1 MHNGSDPVLIMRD
14 NQLKRIFKAAAILGF
29 VLTLVSVWQKIL
41 FGWHPIIYL
50 NLGAYAGVLAG
61 HLLERRL
68 AFGLRAALILAITL
82 VLGVASLLIWGL
94 MPVGVLSL
102 FAFCILATLLF
113 GVRCGIG
120 ATAISVAA
128 MALIGGG
135 VYFGRITFHFDAN
148 VYQLS
153 SISWIQAIFGL
164 IVSAGIIVVALGAL
178 HEQFVSMIH
187 RLDAQN
193 LQLVASNASLE
204 KEIAQHAR
212 AEAERLSL
220 QGRLRLA
227 RKMEAL
233 GLMSGSVAHDLN
245 NVLVGVVSYPDLLLM
260 QLPEGSPLK
269 KSVATIKASGLKAA
283 AMVQDMLS
291 LARRGASDHK
301 AVNLN
306 GVIGDFMLS
315 PELEKIKKHHPD
327 IFVSFSLAGEPA
339 NIKGSSF
346 HLFRILMNLVANAA
360 EAMPEGGSLLIR
372 TETKVIETPVEGF
385 DTIAAG
391 SYVVLSVKDSGT
403 GIADGEIAKIF
414 EPFYTKKKMGRS
426 GTGLGMAV
434 VWSVLK
440 DHDGFIDVQSG
451 PAQGTEFS
459 LYFPTTN
466 QAVAQAPTSSLTQY
480 LGRGESILVVDD
492 IQEMRH
498 IACHMIDALGYKS
511 ESVPSG
517 EAALQYLAENRVD
530 LVILDMIMDPGMDG
544 LDTYKQL
551 IAMHPGQKA
560 IAVSGF
566 SETQRVAQMR
576 RLGVGAYLKKPF
588 LMEELAQTIRATLD
602 GRHRG

>member
-1 MHNGSDPVLIMRD
+1 MHNGNDPVLLMRD

-29 VLTLVSVWQKIL
+29 VLMLVSVWQKIL

-50 NLGAYAGVLAG
+50 NIGAYAGVLAG

-68 AFGLRAALILAITL
+68 AFRLRAALILAISL
-82 VLGVASLLIWGL
+82 ILGVASLLIWGL

-113 GVRCGIG
+113 GVRYGIG

-148 VYQLS
+148 IYQLA
-153 SISWIQAIFGL
+153 SISWIQTIFGL
-164 IVSAGIIVVALGAL
+164 IVSAGIIVVALGTL

-187 RLDAQN
+187 RLDTQN
-193 LQLVASNASLE
+193 LQLIASNASLE
-204 KEIAQHAR
+204 KEIAEHAR
-212 AEAERLSL
+212 VEAERLSL
-220 QGRLRLA
+220 QGRLQLA

-260 QLPEGSPLK
+260 QLPEGSPLQN
-269 KSVATIKASGLKAA
+269 SVATIKASGLKAS

-306 GVIGDFMLS
+306 GVVGDFMLS
-315 PELEKIKKHHPD
+315 PELEKIKKHHPG
-327 IFVSFSLAGEPA
+327 IFISFSLEKEPA

-360 EAMPEGGSLLIR
+360 EAMPEGGRLLIR
-372 TETKVIETPVEGF
+372 TENKVIETPVKGF

-403 GIADGEIAKIF
+403 GIADGEIEKIF

-440 DHDGFIDVQSG
+440 DHEGFIDVQSG
-451 PAQGTEFS
+451 PSQGTEFS
-459 LYFPTTN
+459 LYFPMTN
-466 QAVAQAPTSSLTQY
+466 QEVAEAPTSSLAQY
-480 LGRGESILVVDD
+480 LGSGESILVVDD
-492 IQEMRH
+492 TQEMRH
-498 IACHMIDALGYKS
+498 IACHMIDTLGYKS
-511 ESVPSG
+511 ISVASG
-517 EAALQYLAENRVD
+517 EAAVQYLAENRVD

-560 IAVSGF
+560 IAISGF

-576 RLGVGAYLKKPF
+576 RLGLGAYLKKPF
-588 LMEELAQTIRATLD
+588 LMEELAQTIRTTLD